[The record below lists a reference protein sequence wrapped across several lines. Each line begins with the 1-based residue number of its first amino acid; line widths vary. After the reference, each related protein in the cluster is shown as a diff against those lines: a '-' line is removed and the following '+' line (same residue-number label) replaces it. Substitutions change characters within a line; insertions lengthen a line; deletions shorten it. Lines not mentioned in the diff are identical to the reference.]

1 MVERFCINQ
10 KWIRYTKARR
20 KKSGLD
26 NPSRRI
32 GFGMGSKLP
41 RNGNLGTVDERRK
54 DHFDQCKRT
63 QDTLTDYHCNCK
75 QPMAYNNNHERTPF
89 VEYIIP
95 MFKYLAK
102 ETNLLGFAWCE
113 KLVET
118 QKYAQIADVDYNLTE
133 VKKKYADGLGKLN
146 RHESVFLSHPVA

>member
-1 MVERFCINQ
+1 MTIHRDASDLGWGVSSHEMEI
-10 KWIRYTKARR
+10 
-20 KKSGLD
+20 SGQWT
-26 NPSRRI
+26 N
-32 GFGMGSKLP
+32 
-41 RNGNLGTVDERRK
+41 EE
-54 DHFDQCKRT
+54 RT

-133 VKKKYADGLGKLN
+133 IKKKIC
-146 RHESVFLSHPVA
+146 